1 MRHEY
6 YTLIKAFQCSSY
18 NNQELTKVSQL
29 EITEI
34 HQNLPLVR
42 RSIKG
47 QNPGN
52 GGGASSVKCPN
63 SGPSTHSKAVKWDFD
78 ENLVPSEVPQLEEEV
93 SLSDY

>member
-1 MRHEY
+1 M
-6 YTLIKAFQCSSY
+6 S
-18 NNQELTKVSQL
+18 
-29 EITEI
+29 
-34 HQNLPLVR
+34 LVR

-93 SLSDY
+93 SLSYHQTHRLLLIILSDSKLE